1 MCGMFYVEDGLD
13 KEIRRVLRQLQSD
26 HETAPLSE
34 KLNEGLQEAY
44 ESSRARGGNSSLDGL
59 LAPYDV
65 RPTNEARV
73 LVPVGHEIQIKSIH
87 WGIPGFQKGQLII
100 NARSE
105 TVMEKNMFRE
115 DMKRHR
121 ILIPASGF
129 YEWNRNREK
138 NVFRRMDKKAMF
150 MAGLVGLA
158 KEEERF
164 TILTTAA
171 NDCMRPVHDRMPLIL
186 EEEELEDWLFDNDSA
201 VKLLKKRPIE
211 LHRES
216 EYEQMSLF

>member
-13 KEIRRVLRQLQSD
+13 KEIRRVLRQLQSNN
-26 HETAPLSE
+26 EMAPLSE
-34 KLNEGLQEAY
+34 EAY
-44 ESSRARGGNSSLDGL
+44 EKPHGACGNTALVEL
-59 LAPYDV
+59 PNLMDV

-73 LVPVGHEIQIKSIH
+73 LVPIEHEVRIKTIH

-105 TVMEKNMFRE
+105 TVMEKNLFRE

-129 YEWNRNREK
+129 YEWNKNREK
-138 NVFRRMDKKAMF
+138 NVFKRPDGKAMF

-171 NDCMRPVHDRMPLIL
+171 NDSMRPVHDRMPLIL
-186 EEEELEDWLFDNDSA
+186 EEEELEEWLFDNDSA